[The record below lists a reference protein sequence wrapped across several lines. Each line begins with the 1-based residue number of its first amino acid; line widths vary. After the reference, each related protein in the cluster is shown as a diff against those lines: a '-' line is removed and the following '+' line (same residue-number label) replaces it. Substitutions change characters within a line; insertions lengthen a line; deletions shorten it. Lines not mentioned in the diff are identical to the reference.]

1 MSLWVFPGP
10 EKTARDAS
18 LAGLKEREEDDEGKK
33 STNEMMHRLPPPPL
47 RKHPN
52 RPRGLRARRARPFRE
67 GEGARHAAL
76 CRHRLTCRAKE
87 KASESCAARSKKEEL
102 RLFES
107 SLCVCGS
114 SGGALEKEEE
124 EEEEG
129 GGGPLPCFGP
139 PQRQPSLAGLLKDRA
154 LHCRDLER
162 TVACTRLLLRR
173 SAKRWPL
180 PPPPHCSSSS
190 AGAARGKCRRRRR
203 LRQASTVSFTT
214 RSVLPPLSVFS
225 QPRCIRYT
233 HGSRPYVAEIID
245 WALAISQAGQEER
258 RWKGERES
266 ERERETAERER
277 ETEREKMK
285 GRESSADRA
294 SPALLWS
301 SAPTARAGGH
311 GQKRSQS
318 LEIGVARGNQ
328 RKELWRW

>member
-173 SAKRWPL
+173 SAKRRPL
-180 PPPPHCSSSS
+180 PPPPLLLFL
-190 AGAARGKCRRRRR
+190 RRRRPGQVPPPPPPPTSFDR
-203 LRQASTVSFTT
+203 LIYNPLRPSATFRFLST
-214 RSVLPPLSVFS
+214 PLHQVHAWLSS
-225 QPRCIRYT
+225 LRC
-233 HGSRPYVAEIID
+233 
-245 WALAISQAGQEER
+245 
-258 RWKGERES
+258 
-266 ERERETAERER
+266 
-277 ETEREKMK
+277 
-285 GRESSADRA
+285 
-294 SPALLWS
+294 
-301 SAPTARAGGH
+301 
-311 GQKRSQS
+311 
-318 LEIGVARGNQ
+318 
-328 RKELWRW
+328 

>member
-173 SAKRWPL
+173 SAKRRPL
-180 PPPPHCSSSS
+180 PPPPT
-190 AGAARGKCRRRRR
+190 AP
-203 LRQASTVSFTT
+203 
-214 RSVLPPLSVFS
+214 LPPPAPPGASAAAAAASDKLRPSHLQPAPSFRHFPFS
-225 QPRCIRYT
+225 LNPAASGTRM
-233 HGSRPYVAEIID
+233 
-245 WALAISQAGQEER
+245 ALVP
-258 RWKGERES
+258 
-266 ERERETAERER
+266 T
-277 ETEREKMK
+277 
-285 GRESSADRA
+285 
-294 SPALLWS
+294 LL
-301 SAPTARAGGH
+301 R
-311 GQKRSQS
+311 
-318 LEIGVARGNQ
+318 
-328 RKELWRW
+328 